1 MTGWVALAFV
11 VLASQTPAA
20 PAADRDEI
28 VAVVQ
33 RFFDAIAKRDPMLAR
48 QALTPDGQLI
58 SVSEQDGKPV
68 IRTRTAQQFADSL
81 AGGAGTSLERMWN
94 PEVKVNGAIG
104 TLWTRYDFHRNG
116 TFSHCGVDAFHLV
129 KTPEGWRITSAMYTV
144 ERTNCPPSPLGPPK

>member
-48 QALTPDGQLI
+48 QAMTPDGQLI
-58 SVSEQDGKPV
+58 SVSEQDGKAV
-68 IRTRTAQQFADSL
+68 IRTRTTQQFADSL

-94 PEVKVNGAIG
+94 PEIKVSGAIG

-116 TFSHCGVDAFHLV
+116 AFSHCGVDAFHLV

-144 ERTNCPPSPLGPPK
+144 ERANCPPSPLGPPK